1 MGEQGTDAAAS
12 GPIYIGGA
20 GRSGKTLVRWMLASH
35 SRIAVSRRTAM
46 WTEFYGRFGD
56 LADPDNLERCLRAML
71 ERRHIAELGTD
82 LEQLRRNLLVG
93 TPTYARL
100 FTLFH
105 EQYATRAGKARW
117 GDQTGLAEGY
127 AAEIFAQQPQA
138 RFLHLIRD
146 PRDVVGARLERGPR
160 RPGAVG
166 RITGIWRSSAASA
179 LRNRRRYTGRYHVI
193 RYEDLVASPE
203 ATMRGVCAFIGEEF
217 QPAMLQMDDVG
228 RYDAVRAAS
237 VGGAPISTEF
247 VGRYRRLIS
256 RADVALIQSLAERE
270 MILFDYL
277 VDPIR
282 LSPAERIRYA
292 AGWPLS
298 VARMGR
304 SA

>member
-1 MGEQGTDAAAS
+1 MDEHGTDAAAL

-35 SRIAVSRRTAM
+35 PRIAVSRRTAM
-46 WTEFYGRFGD
+46 WTGFYGRFGD
-56 LADPDNLERCLRAML
+56 LADPDNLERCLRTML
-71 ERRHIAELGTD
+71 QRRHIAELGTD
-82 LEQLRRNLLVG
+82 LAQLRRDLLAG
-93 TPTYARL
+93 PPTYARL

-105 EQYATRAGKARW
+105 EQYAKRAGKARW
-117 GDQTGLAEGY
+117 GDQTGLVEGY

-179 LRNRRRYTGRYHVI
+179 LRNRRRYPGRYQVI
-193 RYEDLVASPE
+193 RYEDLVASPDG
-203 ATMRGVCAFIGEEF
+203 TMRAVCAFIGEEF
-217 QPAMLQMDDVG
+217 HPAMVRMDGVG

-237 VGGAPISTEF
+237 VSCAPISTEF
-247 VGRYRRLIS
+247 VGRYRLS
-256 RADVALIQSLAERE
+256 VPRADVALIQSLAERE
-270 MILFDYL
+270 MIPFGYPM
-277 VDPIR
+277 DPIR
-282 LSPAERIRYA
+282 LSLAERIRYA
-292 AGWPLS
+292 AGWPFS
-298 VARMGR
+298 VARMET